1 MLLKKLTEY
10 IKTVFTRDVV
20 KPRIYPGSFWSLRPQ
35 ACVLVTTQ
43 VVMQWTMHCPK
54 GLTGQTELNPE
65 RR

>member
-1 MLLKKLTEY
+1 MLLKKLKEY

-43 VVMQWTMHCPK
+43 VVMLWVMHCPK
-54 GLTGQTELNPE
+54 GRLGHNIINPE